1 MDLLINLGSI
11 LYLPRVMQPTAE
23 ARLVVASRSICV
35 GRAMP
40 LLRRATGSVR
50 KSPRNIRLET

>member
-23 ARLVVASRSICV
+23 ARPVVAGRSICV

-40 LLRRATGSVR
+40 LMIGALRAQYE
-50 KSPRNIRLET
+50 KALEIFD